1 MKRFLKIIEAAGNL
15 PPHVTAMISQV
26 ALGIAIALLAMKL

>member
-1 MKRFLKIIEAAGNL
+1 MKRFIRIIEAAGNL

-26 ALGIAIALLAMKL
+26 ALCIAVALLAMKL